1 VRETWLIQ
9 MRNACTRSHA
19 NMFLCCTIS
28 RARACVLFSSVFLS
42 FFFLSF
48 FFHSLS
54 DTHTPTLSLSRS
66 LVLAHL
72 VLALFLCFLPV
83 LSSGL
88 YWREMT
94 HCVYGLQVLRGRG
107 RERLEH
113 GGMERRHVPR
123 ESVKKKQKQ
132 NAMKLN
138 KYYESKQT
146 L

>member
-1 VRETWLIQ
+1 MAHTNTRRL
-9 MRNACTRSHA
+9 RSHA
-19 NMFLCCTIS
+19 NMFLYCTIS
-28 RARACVLFSSVFLS
+28 RACAYVLFSSVF
-42 FFFLSF
+42 FLSF
-48 FFHSLS
+48 FSNSLS
-54 DTHTPTLSLSRS
+54 DAHTPTFSLCRS

-94 HCVYGLQVLRGRG
+94 HCVYGLQVLRGGG

-123 ESVKKKQKQ
+123 ECVKKKQKQ

-138 KYYESKQT
+138 KYHESKQI